1 MRHWAG
7 DYGTKW
13 IYGGRSG
20 DALTH
25 LKDEKRFQFKKVDF
39 IIFKISKKKNS
50 VLNFFH
56 QNQIIDLHM
65 QPIDIIFAS
74 KMGDTQ
80 KNVMFL
86 IVKSIQ
92 ERIK

>member
-1 MRHWAG
+1 MDILR
-7 DYGTKW
+7 
-13 IYGGRSG
+13 GRSG
-20 DALTH
+20 DALTL
-25 LKDEKRFQFKKVDF
+25 LKEGKRFQFKKKRF
-39 IIFKISKKKNS
+39 YYFQNIKKINS

-65 QPIDIIFAS
+65 QPIDMIFAS

-80 KNVMFL
+80 KIVMFL

-92 ERIK
+92 EKIK